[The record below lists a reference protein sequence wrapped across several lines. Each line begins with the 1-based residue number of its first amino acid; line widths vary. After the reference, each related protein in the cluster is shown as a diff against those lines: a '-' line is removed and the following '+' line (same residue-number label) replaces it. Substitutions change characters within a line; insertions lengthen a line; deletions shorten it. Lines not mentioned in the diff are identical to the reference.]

1 MTKPKT
7 MNVFGP
13 QAVEEARRELES
25 DTHIKGDPN
34 LRQWRPDGRHAVFL
48 HKNATQAVHQ
58 DGDKA
63 VDDTADETRQG
74 CEDAEHEECPANRTE
89 LDGAAVEEARRELES
104 DTHIKGDPNLRQWR
118 PDGRHAVFLHKNATQ
133 AVHQDGDKAVDD
145 TADETRQGCED
156 AEHEEC
162 PANRTE
168 LDGGGDV
175 ADITQTERKDGN
187 AAKEEREEENRQCA
201 ESGER
206 EEDERNGASSGER
219 EEDMRGCVQK
229 AERKKSGPHKY
240 QEPVEEDLCTLG
252 DL

>member
-1 MTKPKT
+1 MMSVTTTVSRCQRRNKK
-7 MNVFGP
+7 V
-13 QAVEEARRELES
+13 VSARAL
-25 DTHIKGDPN
+25 
-34 LRQWRPDGRHAVFL
+34 LY
-48 HKNATQAVHQ
+48 
-58 DGDKA
+58 
-63 VDDTADETRQG
+63 
-74 CEDAEHEECPANRTE
+74 TE
-89 LDGAAVEEARRELES
+89 LGYIESLTEKSADALHQVCLSDGITIADVLAGNYRGRGVSRAAVEEARRELES

-201 ESGER
+201 EGGER

-219 EEDMRGCVQK
+219 EEDERVCTEGRTKEERPTQVPRARRGRLMYLRRFITGIGK
-229 AERKKSGPHKY
+229 RLRKSFQCCLKTDTMG
-240 QEPVEEDLCTLG
+240 
-252 DL
+252 